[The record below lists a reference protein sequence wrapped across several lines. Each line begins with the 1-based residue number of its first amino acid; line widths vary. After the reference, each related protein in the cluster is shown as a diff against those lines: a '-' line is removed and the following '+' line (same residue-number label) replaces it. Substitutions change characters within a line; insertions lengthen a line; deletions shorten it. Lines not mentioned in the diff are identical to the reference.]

1 MSRNALIVG
10 INTYHH
16 PHLQSL
22 KTPAED
28 AEAVALILEQ
38 HGDFHVTRVHAVKDE
53 INPSGKMSRK
63 MPVTFPQ
70 LENALIQL
78 FCPEGK
84 HKPDTAL
91 FFFSGHGLRRD
102 RRVYQEGYLAVT
114 EADMKE
120 QWGIS
125 MDWLCRLL
133 EQSEIKQQIV
143 WLDCCH
149 SGELLSFEQA
159 NPGSRGHVRDRSFI
173 AASREYEA
181 AYEEAGGRHGLLT
194 GALLKAL
201 DPARL
206 GADVTN
212 YTVCDYIAGHLR
224 STIQAPVFT
233 NFGGSIILTRMERE
247 VKIPRQQAEGI
258 CPYKGLE
265 YFDYIGNDPEYFFG
279 RDALTVTD
287 DLVDKV
293 RENNFLAVLGPS
305 GSGKTSEVLETSEI

>member
-28 AEAVALILEQ
+28 AEAVARILEL

-63 MPVTFPQ
+63 MPVTFLQ

-120 QWGIS
+120 
-125 MDWLCRLL
+125 
-133 EQSEIKQQIV
+133 
-143 WLDCCH
+143 
-149 SGELLSFEQA
+149 
-159 NPGSRGHVRDRSFI
+159 
-173 AASREYEA
+173 
-181 AYEEAGGRHGLLT
+181 
-194 GALLKAL
+194 
-201 DPARL
+201 
-206 GADVTN
+206 
-212 YTVCDYIAGHLR
+212 
-224 STIQAPVFT
+224 
-233 NFGGSIILTRMERE
+233 
-247 VKIPRQQAEGI
+247 
-258 CPYKGLE
+258 
-265 YFDYIGNDPEYFFG
+265 
-279 RDALTVTD
+279 
-287 DLVDKV
+287 
-293 RENNFLAVLGPS
+293 
-305 GSGKTSEVLETSEI
+305 